1 MEETRL
7 QDLMTYRLV
16 LSPRSS
22 EGFSPNRR
30 ARFKSISVVSPGSI
44 LESDQVRA
52 RFCCKKTALL
62 LLFLSLLRVVRIVV
76 LCYVSESWCGWGIVM
91 PWCGCRLPF
100 GSWYAGAKIEM
111 VVFFFPCLNGGVPI
125 CFLMK
130 PMGPCK
136 SPLTGCDCPSSIA

>member
-22 EGFSPNRR
+22 EGFSPHRR

-52 RFCCKKTALL
+52 LFCCKKTAVLL
-62 LLFLSLLRVVRIVV
+62 LLSLLRVARIVV
-76 LCYVSESWCGWGIVM
+76 LCYVSEPWCGWGVVM
-91 PWCGCRLPF
+91 SWCGRRL
-100 GSWYAGAKIEM
+100 SW
-111 VVFFFPCLNGGVPI
+111 
-125 CFLMK
+125 
-130 PMGPCK
+130 
-136 SPLTGCDCPSSIA
+136 